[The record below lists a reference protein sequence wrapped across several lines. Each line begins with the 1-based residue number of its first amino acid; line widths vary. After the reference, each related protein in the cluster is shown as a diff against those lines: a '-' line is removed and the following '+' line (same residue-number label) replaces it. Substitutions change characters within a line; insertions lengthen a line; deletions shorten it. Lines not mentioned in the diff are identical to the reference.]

1 MFKKIS
7 SGRRRS
13 LKQLRSNES
22 GVALIEFGLAL
33 PIMMTLL
40 VSGTEIANYSIANT
54 QVSQIALQVADNAS
68 RIGEG
73 LPLNK
78 KEISETQI
86 NDLLTGAGIH
96 AGRLDLFGT
105 YQEWVNGVATTKPRG
120 RVIIS
125 SSEMMAKANAGDP
138 DKYEIKWQRCRGAAT
153 TYASHFGIVS
163 KASGKNMNG
172 IGPVG
177 RQVKA
182 PDGVPIIFTEIHYRY
197 NPIFFSENA
206 LMGYR
211 DINAIGA
218 MMVRDDRDV
227 TNIKNVENAPISGCY
242 LNGAAIPQP
251 GENYD

>member
-7 SGRRRS
+7 TRRRRS
-13 LKQLRSNES
+13 LKSLRANES

-96 AGRLDLFGT
+96 AGRLDIYGT
-105 YQEWVNGVATTKPRG
+105 YEEWENGASTTKPRG
-120 RVIIS
+120 RIIIS
-125 SSEMMAKANAGDP
+125 SLEMMDKADPADP
-138 DKYEIKWQRCRGAAT
+138 DEYEIKWQRCRGQATDYAAN
-153 TYASHFGIVS
+153 FGIVS
-163 KASGKNMNG
+163 KPSGMNMDG

-177 RQVKA
+177 REVKA

-218 MMVRDDRDV
+218 MMVRDDRDL

-242 LNGAAIPQP
+242 LNEAAIPQP
-251 GENYD
+251 GENYY